1 MEVKKTICPFCL
13 NGCTSG
19 VVFDGYQYRM
29 EYPADGPVNAGNLCP
44 RGNSASIVIDHP
56 KRLAYPL
63 LDGRPVSWDEANSL
77 VRGWKAAV
85 KPAEMALVYSRGRS
99 ASEVRRL
106 HGLALELGTK
116 NLACGHIEPENSFE
130 SRVEGVQ
137 DATLEQV
144 ENAESMLL
152 VGDVFNTSPVAV
164 GRMLNARYGGRK
176 NRLVVVDSIR
186 TRQSGFAHSFIRVRP
201 GTEPFALTALAALI
215 DDSLT
220 GVDVDRMCKVAGVE
234 RGQLAA
240 AAAMLSP
247 DVPGFVGSA
256 AHTGRVFHPLLHS
269 LASQLVAVKSRKPFV
284 GFRETGLPQGLVSFA
299 DLRAAIAD
307 GRIRMVFWT
316 GGLFPYSYDGLMP
329 EMERVEYRVAT
340 AIFVPDPVVPGLVFP
355 MTAELEKASSGSSYW
370 GPVNREPVAEPYGG
384 TRDFAR
390 VIELFGNAS
399 EAQLP
404 ASKPHAPAAV
414 VETAGRAASM
424 IRSEGEWLLMGEKK
438 AIGLRGFH
446 DPEDRV
452 SVNPA
457 DAAKLGV
464 DDSAF
469 LSIASPAAELEFTV
483 HVTDAVPAG
492 AVMIGTNVHRNRTL
506 FPLATDEATGDVTVQ
521 PVNVRI
527 VKAAGTVPPPTE
539 YRPS

>member
-1 MEVKKTICPFCL
+1 MEIKKTICPFCL

-29 EYPADGPVNAGNLCP
+29 EYPADGPVNAGKLCP
-44 RGNSASIVIDHP
+44 RGNSAGIVIDHP

-63 LDGRPVSWDEANSL
+63 LDGKPISWDEANSL
-77 VRGWKAAV
+77 VKGWKAAV
-85 KPAEMALVYSRGRS
+85 KPSETALVYSRGRS
-99 ASEVRRL
+99 MSEVRRM

-116 NLACGHIEPENSFE
+116 NLACGHVEPENSFE
-130 SRVEGVQ
+130 ARVEGVQ
-137 DATLEQV
+137 DPTLEQV

-164 GRMLNARYGGRK
+164 GRMLNARYASRK
-176 NRLVVVDSIR
+176 NRLVVIDSIK
-186 TRQSGFAHSFIRVRP
+186 TRQSGFAHSFIQVRP
-201 GTEPFALTALAALI
+201 GTEPFALVALAALI
-215 DDSLT
+215 DDSLA
-220 GVDVDRMCKVAGVE
+220 GVDVDRMCEVAGVE

-269 LASQLVAVKSRKPFV
+269 LASQLVAVKSGKPFV
-284 GFRETGLPQGLVSFA
+284 GFRETGLPQGLASFA

-307 GRIRMVFWT
+307 GRIRLLFWT
-316 GGLFPYSYDGLMP
+316 GGLFPYSYADLMP
-329 EMERVEYRVAT
+329 ELERVEYRVST
-340 AIFVPDPVVPGLVFP
+340 AIFIPDPVVPGLVFP

-370 GPVNREPVAEPYGG
+370 GPVKREPVAEPCSG

-390 VIELFGNAS
+390 VIELFGDAS
-399 EAQLP
+399 EARLQAP
-404 ASKPHAPAAV
+404 NPHAPAAV
-414 VETAGRAASM
+414 VEMAARAAGM
-424 IRSEGEWLLMGEKK
+424 TRGNGEWLLIGEKK

-452 SVNPA
+452 AVHPA

-464 DDSAF
+464 VDG
-469 LSIASPAAELEFTV
+469 ASLNVTSPTGELEFVV

-492 AVMIGTNVHRNRTL
+492 AVMVGTNVHRNRTL
-506 FPLATDEATGDVTVQ
+506 FPLATDEVTGDVTVQ
-521 PVNVRI
+521 PVNVKI
-527 VKAAGTVPPPTE
+527 AKAAGTVQPPTE